1 MAETTEI
8 RLPRLADSVT
18 TVKFGAWLKGEGDR
32 VEAGEPVAEVE
43 TDKTTVELEAPAAG
57 VLCDLRVAP
66 GADGLEVGAVLA
78 RIAPVAGEDRG
89 PAVASPAVATPISAI
104 PSPAIPLPAAGAR
117 LVAGGDGTSIRVGSP
132 AALPG
137 RAVPGVEPPGGSA
150 PGESP
155 AARDEAPT
163 PLRAPPA
170 APGAAPAARDAAPA
184 DDAPAA
190 TPLALRMAAAA
201 GLDLSAVR
209 AAGADGRIR
218 RTDIDRVL
226 AARRGAP
233 VEGTGVSEGAFWPDD
248 GQPSSGARVEA
259 AGAFWPDDGRPSSGA
274 PVEAAGAFSP
284 VEAAGAA
291 EGAFWPD
298 DGRPSSGARVAAGTA
313 EGAFS
318 PDGGQPSSGAPP
330 ALSPSSPSAGAEE
343 RAAAEAAGASAPPAL
358 SPPSP
363 SAGVEER
370 AAAEVPGTAAPPH
383 REPPLTAMRR
393 VTATRMQQAKRT
405 VPHFYLRTECR
416 VDAAL
421 GFLAAAKRHS
431 PDAPPTLTDL
441 VVRAAACALRTVPEA
456 NSAWVDGA
464 VRVYDRVDVAVAVN
478 TPHGLV
484 APVVRGAE
492 RKDLGAIAR
501 ETRALAARARGGR
514 LAPAEYAG
522 GTFTISNLGMYGVES
537 LFAIVNPPQSCIL
550 GVGAA
555 TRRPVAT
562 GDRVGVGS
570 VMACTL
576 SADHRVID
584 GAAGAALLEAIRSC
598 LEQPGLMLLR
608 TETSPPHDRGG
619 PG

>member
-1 MAETTEI
+1 
-8 RLPRLADSVT
+8 
-18 TVKFGAWLKGEGDR
+18 
-32 VEAGEPVAEVE
+32 
-43 TDKTTVELEAPAAG
+43 
-57 VLCDLRVAP
+57 
-66 GADGLEVGAVLA
+66 
-78 RIAPVAGEDRG
+78 
-89 PAVASPAVATPISAI
+89 
-104 PSPAIPLPAAGAR
+104 
-117 LVAGGDGTSIRVGSP
+117 
-132 AALPG
+132 
-137 RAVPGVEPPGGSA
+137 
-150 PGESP
+150 
-155 AARDEAPT
+155 
-163 PLRAPPA
+163 
-170 APGAAPAARDAAPA
+170 
-184 DDAPAA
+184 
-190 TPLALRMAAAA
+190 MAAAA

-233 VEGTGVSEGAFWPDD
+233 VEGTGVSEGAFSPDD

-259 AGAFWPDDGRPSSGA
+259 AGAFSPDDGRPSSGA
-274 PVEAAGAFSP
+274 RVEAAGAFSP

-330 ALSPSSPSAGAEE
+330 ALSPS
-343 RAAAEAAGASAPPAL
+343 
-358 SPPSP
+358 SP

-441 VVRAAACALRTVPEA
+441 VVRAAACALRAVPEA